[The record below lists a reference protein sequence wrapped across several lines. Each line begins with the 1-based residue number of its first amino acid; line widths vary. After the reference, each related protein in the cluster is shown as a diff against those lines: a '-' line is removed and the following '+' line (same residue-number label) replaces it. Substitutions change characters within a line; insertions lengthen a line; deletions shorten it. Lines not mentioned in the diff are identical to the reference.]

1 MELKEDRPAW
11 VQFEVRAVQRRN
23 EAGEPVSVDVNFALV
38 TPPYSRDCVELI
50 ADEWLKQCDVDVNA
64 GRLPSTWR
72 DQWKA
77 SYEAWKKG
85 QEIPVDGMPLKNWS
99 LITPAQ
105 LKNLLHLG
113 LRSVED
119 VAGMNEEGM
128 RRYGMGGLDLKTRAA
143 AFLKAQSGPGKVAA
157 ENSSLKVKLGELEQT
172 VASQQEKIAELEQA
186 LALRKAA

>member
-23 EAGEPVSVDVNFALV
+23 DKGELVSVDVNFALV

-50 ADEWLKQCDVDVNA
+50 ADEWLAQCDVDVNA
-64 GRLPSTWR
+64 GRLPGAWR

-77 SYEAWKKG
+77 KYEAWKKG
-85 QEIPVDGMPLKNWS
+85 QELPVDGMPLKNWS

-113 LRSVED
+113 HRSVED

-128 RRYGMGGLDLKTRAA
+128 RAFGMGGLDLKNKAV

-157 ENSSLKVKLGELEQT
+157 ENSALKVKLTELEQT
-172 VASQQEKIAELEQA
+172 VAQQQETIAELQKS
-186 LALRKAA
+186 LKKAA